1 MDISGS
7 FYNNHIN
14 FNALPIRSQDRKTDK
29 LEAAVGSAVG
39 TGIGLLCMMKR
50 QKVKNPFN
58 VKYSLLEMA
67 ALSACSIAGG
77 VALSLHGDDNET
89 DKRKMKEGVFQFC
102 NAAIPTWLAGACLKH
117 CETTK
122 HFNNAPAKI
131 LSVLGAIIVGM
142 HGAASL
148 ANKLFDP
155 KDLEPDRKLKL
166 KDGIANIDDLV
177 GILVLAKIPFLKN
190 IPFDRA
196 LPFIYTYCGYKA
208 GKTR

>member
-1 MDISGS
+1 
-7 FYNNHIN
+7 
-14 FNALPIRSQDRKTDK
+14 
-29 LEAAVGSAVG
+29 
-39 TGIGLLCMMKR
+39 
-50 QKVKNPFN
+50 
-58 VKYSLLEMA
+58 
-67 ALSACSIAGG
+67 
-77 VALSLHGDDNET
+77 
-89 DKRKMKEGVFQFC
+89 
-102 NAAIPTWLAGACLKH
+102 
-117 CETTK
+117 
-122 HFNNAPAKI
+122 
-131 LSVLGAIIVGM
+131 M

-166 KDGIANIDDLV
+166 KDGIANIDDVV